1 VIEAMINQTRQQTK
15 YCMGFSS
22 HGSKKGNHNYNN
34 NYNYMN
40 EDDDA
45 SIEKM
50 RKEIE
55 ANQDSALSLCTEK
68 VLLARQA
75 YELVSFCFSFDGL
88 DKRVLYIAFIRL
100 KGFTFLNLIIS
111 MHDIQ
116 RVMDCLN
123 GNVIKLSLK

>member
-1 VIEAMINQTRQQTK
+1 
-15 YCMGFSS
+15 MGFSS
-22 HGSKKGNHNYNN
+22 HGSKKGNHNHNH
-34 NYNYMN
+34 NYNSNYTN

-75 YELVSFCFSFDGL
+75 YELVSFFSSFWA
-88 DKRVLYIAFIRL
+88 VFLYSFYI
-100 KGFTFLNLIIS
+100 
-111 MHDIQ
+111 
-116 RVMDCLN
+116 
-123 GNVIKLSLK
+123 